1 MRLKR
6 FVKRAVALTLSATLL
21 TAGLAACGT
30 TETPN
35 DASSN
40 VSDAGVS
47 DEPAGDVDTKE
58 DEVAFDSEENTI
70 WHIL

>member
-30 TETPN
+30 SEASN
-35 DASSN
+35 DASSD
-40 VSDAGVS
+40 VSDASVS